1 MSAQK
6 NTKRSEVRLHRVISS
21 CRFCYN
27 GLTSALNVTLCK
39 AKVTLGMLN
48 KMKKELVMDDVS
60 FLECSACRYVFEKDK
75 VVLGKDEKLL
85 CKECFDKSGAVTS
98 SPAQETE
105 SLDTNH
111 QTSSSSV
118 VITDINIR
126 FESMVALVFKFFLAT
141 FIVSIPFIMLAYAIY
156 GMFSK

>member
-1 MSAQK
+1 
-6 NTKRSEVRLHRVISS
+6 
-21 CRFCYN
+21 
-27 GLTSALNVTLCK
+27 
-39 AKVTLGMLN
+39 MLN